1 MVFICLTSICLIV
14 VFLILI
20 FHDKFFE
27 KSKSI
32 SFKLLPEYISSF
44 YKKRKTNTKT
54 SKKQHQNTNI
64 PSFFVKNKKNLR
76 KNKISYQKLER
87 SFLSFEMSKFE
98 GKNLTFVEQNNL
110 KFSKTLKSLSKD
122 IDEKINSNTQKYRT
136 INNQCLIETV
146 ATSFANATITETEFN
161 MFSSFKK
168 ICSLVKIYKKEAEI
182 LNVLVI
188 AKLIKLYCVLQ
199 NEIQKIKQQVL
210 SAKKIKRLNKKSSP
224 EKIYGVYLFNKS
236 ALKILLKSE
245 HNVANATNNVLQKL
259 DEIQNKQTIIF
270 RYVRLLSGVK

>member
-1 MVFICLTSICLIV
+1 MMFICLISICLIF

-20 FHDKFFE
+20 FHDEFFE
-27 KSKSI
+27 KPKSI

-44 YKKRKTNTKT
+44 YKKRKTNTK
-54 SKKQHQNTNI
+54 SSEKQQQNTNI
-64 PSFFVKNKKNLR
+64 SSFFVKNKKQLR

-98 GKNLTFVEQNNL
+98 RKNPTFVEQNNL
-110 KFSKTLKSLSKD
+110 KFSKILESISKD
-122 IDEKINSNTQKYRT
+122 VDEKINSNNQKYRT

-146 ATSFANATITETEFN
+146 ATSFANATITESEFN

-182 LNVLVI
+182 LNTLVI
-188 AKLIKLYCVLQ
+188 AKLIKLYCILQ

-210 SAKKIKRLNKKSSP
+210 SGKKVKRLNKKSSP

-259 DEIQNKQTIIF
+259 DEIQNKQKIIF